1 MGYCV
6 SSIAKLIERLPEI
19 EQSRMVASG
28 YGVWVS
34 WKGDLNNAVE
44 NTLREY
50 GSLLLAQDDG
60 QSLWFC
66 NTTEL
71 FRALARLQIWA
82 RVNPMPV
89 LCVAVPLTFLV
100 GYEMEFSVSLSAELD
115 RQDSR
120 VPDDFEVVIHPKL
133 KERVNEVPGLST
145 ATIGNVE
152 GLAPVDWLKLQADQG
167 LDYETVRKWYFIIK
181 PLGKMSDRDSIV
193 GWRDF
198 SSEILT
204 LVQRMGLKYVSD
216 VKEGVI
222 FFPLDNFQLLRTFS
236 HEILKLIRDVK
247 EDPEQEAWPVVMA
260 AVSQE
265 KLQFTADLPKKVGL
279 DWNRLAPD
287 FPHVRFMDGF
297 LLSKWFRINEARYGT
312 DALSLDSWCTIAR
325 KEGGALMEHG
335 TMEVILPNVLLSV
348 EGGEC
353 FYCGQK
359 NHLPKNCPSR
369 KMAAVH
375 PQVWHLLSKTD
386 IKTFNKGLAALG
398 ESVALENFSES
409 ILEVME
415 RKDSMESLVARAIYE
430 INVSCQI
437 RTLKLVWRSRS
448 KEWAE
453 GFRQLSPIEGGFVWD
468 SLNDLEAE
476 EYDNSEELLKSAQL
490 KFPRSYQPH
499 SLWGFW
505 YLENGDMNQALFHWQ
520 EAERLS
526 YTPLQQGYFS
536 FLQGRLQEVAG
547 SLKEA
552 INTYKRANS
561 FSPTWIDPVYRQAVC
576 MVKMGFTG
584 QAMDLLSDL
593 IRRDANIFNRIL
605 LDPELDR
612 GRVQLMS
619 SLWELWAEAREEMQ
633 ESRDQVETLIK
644 DIARRFNENHEYFEA
659 ANEDLARLT
668 RLGET
673 NNYVAFRLLAKGTQ
687 KFQSDLDRE
696 VKREIQRI
704 TANLEYQSDR
714 IRSVQK
720 EAAWFPFPKLLL
732 EFNKD
737 FNFCVDK
744 INWIKTQNLKEA
756 DNFRKALTF
765 LEEVEDRIDTL
776 QGRLVTLRIIRD
788 STLFVLMLG
797 RNFIWL
803 ELVSLGLALV
813 AVPSFIYFT
822 QDVQNNWIVDALRE
836 QRWEFAKGLVIILSV
851 LCVAF
856 AAIKSALTFDKR
868 KRELFDQLDE
878 EMRGS
883 APKRY

>member
-1 MGYCV
+1 
-6 SSIAKLIERLPEI
+6 
-19 EQSRMVASG
+19 MVASG
-28 YGVWVS
+28 YGVWIS
-34 WKGDLNNAVE
+34 WKGNLHNAVE
-44 NTLREY
+44 NTLLEY
-50 GSLLLAQDDG
+50 GSLLLAQTDE
-60 QSLWFC
+60 QALWFC

-71 FRALARLQIWA
+71 FRALARLQIWS

-89 LCVAVPLTFLV
+89 MCVAVPLTFLV
-100 GYEMEFSVSLSAELD
+100 GYEMDFSVSLSAELD

-133 KERVNEVPGLST
+133 KERVNEVPGLGT
-145 ATIGNVE
+145 TVLGNVE

-167 LDYETVRKWYFIIK
+167 LDYETLRKWYFIIK
-181 PLGKMSDRDSIV
+181 PLGKMSDRESIV

-198 SSEILT
+198 SGEILT
-204 LVQRMGLKYVSD
+204 LVQRLGLKYVSD
-216 VKEGVI
+216 VKEGAI
-222 FFPLDNFQLLRTFS
+222 FFPLDNFKLLKNFS
-236 HEILKLIRDVK
+236 NEILTLIREVK
-247 EDPEQEAWPVVMA
+247 EDPEREAWPVVMV

-312 DALSLDSWCTIAR
+312 DALSLDSWCTIAQ
-325 KEGGALMEHG
+325 KEGGALMDHG
-335 TMEVILPNVLLSV
+335 TMDVILPNVLLSV
-348 EGGEC
+348 DGEEC

-359 NHLPKNCPSR
+359 SHRPANCPSR
-369 KMAAVH
+369 KLVGVH
-375 PQVWHLLSKTD
+375 PKVWQQLARTD
-386 IKTFNKGLAALG
+386 LKTFNKGLSSLG
-398 ESVALENFSES
+398 ELVSEENFTSS
-409 ILEVME
+409 ILEVMDQKE
-415 RKDSMESLVARAIYE
+415 SLESLVARGIYE
-430 INVSCQI
+430 ITCAAQL
-437 RTLKLVWRSRS
+437 RTLKLVWRSRN
-448 KEWAE
+448 KEWAD
-453 GFRQLSPIEGGFVWD
+453 GFRQLAPVEGGFVWD
-468 SLNDLEAE
+468 ALSCMDSSGYPDAV
-476 EYDNSEELLKSAQL
+476 ELIKSAQL
-490 KFPRSYQPH
+490 KYPRSYQPH

-505 YLENGDMNQALFHWQ
+505 YLETGDMNQALFQWQ
-520 EAERLS
+520 EAERMS
-526 YTPLQQGYFS
+526 YTPLQQGYFA
-536 FLQGRLQEVAG
+536 FLQGRLHEVAG

-552 INTYKRANS
+552 INTYKHANS
-561 FSPTWIDPVYRQAVC
+561 YSPTWIDPVYRQAVC

-584 QAMDLLSDL
+584 QAMDLFTDL
-593 IRRDANIFNRIL
+593 IRRDPHIFNRIL

-612 GRVQLMS
+612 GRVQIMS
-619 SLWELWAEAREEMQ
+619 SLWELWAGAKEEMEEART
-633 ESRDQVETLIK
+633 QVETLIK
-644 DIARRFNENHEYFEA
+644 DISRRFNENHDYFEA
-659 ANEDLARLT
+659 ANEELARLSQ
-668 RLGET
+668 LGET
-673 NNYVAFRLLAKGTQ
+673 NNYVAFRLLAKGAQ
-687 KFQSDLDRE
+687 KFQSDLDGE

-704 TANLEYQSDR
+704 NANLEYQSDR
-714 IRSVQK
+714 IRNVQK

-744 INWIKTQNLKEA
+744 INWVKTQNLKDA

-813 AVPSFIYFT
+813 AVPSIIYFT
-822 QDVQNNWIVDALRE
+822 QDVQGNWIVDALRE

-856 AAIKSALTFDKR
+856 AAIKSAVTFDKR

-878 EMRGS
+878 EIRGS
-883 APKRY
+883 APRRY

>member
-1 MGYCV
+1 
-6 SSIAKLIERLPEI
+6 
-19 EQSRMVASG
+19 MVASG

-34 WKGDLNNAVE
+34 WKGDLHNAVE

-50 GSLLLAQDDG
+50 GSLLLVQAEG
-60 QSLWFC
+60 QALWFC
-66 NTTEL
+66 NTKEL

-100 GYEMEFSVSLSAELD
+100 GYEMNFSVSLSAELD

-120 VPDDFEVVIHPKL
+120 VPDDFDVVIHPKL
-133 KERVNEVPGLST
+133 KNKVNDVPGLST
-145 ATIGNVE
+145 EPLGNVE
-152 GLAPVDWLKLQADQG
+152 GLAPVEWLKLQADQG
-167 LDYETVRKWYFIIK
+167 LDYETNRKWYFIIK
-181 PLGKMSDRDSIV
+181 PLGRMSDRESIV

-198 SSEILT
+198 SGEILT
-204 LVQRMGLKYVSD
+204 LVQRLGLKYVSD

-222 FFPLDNFQLLRTFS
+222 FFPLDNFQLLKNFS
-236 HEILKLIRDVK
+236 NEILTLIREVK
-247 EDPEQEAWPVVMA
+247 EDPDREAWPVVMA

-312 DALSLDSWCTIAR
+312 DALSLDSWCTIAQ
-325 KEGGALMEHG
+325 KEGGALVEHG
-335 TMEVILPNVLLSV
+335 TMEVILPHVLLDV
-348 EGGEC
+348 DGEEC

-359 NHLPKNCPSR
+359 NHRPADCPSR
-369 KMAAVH
+369 KMAGVH
-375 PQVWHLLSKTD
+375 PHVWQQLAVTD
-386 IKTFNKGLAALG
+386 LKTFNKGLNALG
-398 ESVALENFSES
+398 ESINTESFSS
-409 ILEVME
+409 SVLEVME
-415 RKDSMESLVARAIYE
+415 RKDSLESLMARAIYE
-430 INVSCQI
+430 INASAQL
-437 RTLKLVWRSRS
+437 RTLKLVWRSRN
-448 KEWAE
+448 KEWGD
-453 GFRQLSPIEGGFVWD
+453 GFRQLAPVEGGLVWD
-468 SLNDLEAE
+468 ALNDVEAGEYESAE
-476 EYDNSEELLKSAQL
+476 EFIKSAQL
-490 KFPRSYQPH
+490 KYPRSYQPH
-499 SLWGFW
+499 SLWGFSF
-505 YLENGDMNQALFHWQ
+505 LETGDMNQALFHWQ
-520 EAERLS
+520 EAERMS
-526 YTPLQQGYFS
+526 YTPLQQGYFA
-536 FLQGRLQEVAG
+536 FLQGRLQEIAG

-552 INTYKRANS
+552 INGYKQANTY
-561 FSPTWIDPVYRQAVC
+561 SPTWIDPVYRQAVC

-584 QAMDLLSDL
+584 QAMDLFADL
-593 IRRDANIFNRIL
+593 IKRDAHIFNRIL

-619 SLWELWAEAREEMQ
+619 SLWEMWSEAKEAMEE
-633 ESRDQVETLIK
+633 SKTQVETLIQ
-644 DIARRFNENHEYFEA
+644 DISRRFNENHDYFES
-659 ANEDLARLT
+659 ANEELARLSK
-668 RLGET
+668 LGDT
-673 NNYVAFRLLAKGTQ
+673 NNYVAFRLLSKGTN
-687 KFQSDLDRE
+687 KFQAELDNE

-704 TANLEYQSDR
+704 NANLEYQSDR
-714 IRSVQK
+714 IRNVQK

-744 INWIKTQNLKEA
+744 INWIKTQNLKDA

-813 AVPSFIYFT
+813 TVPAVIYFT
-822 QDVQNNWIVDALRE
+822 QDVQGNWIVDVLRE

-883 APKRY
+883 APRRY